1 MLRVTVLAV
10 FVAALLAACAAEVRG
25 PSVAVRYPVVT
36 VEPDHDH
43 GRGGFCPPGQA
54 KKGRC

>member
-1 MLRVTVLAV
+1 MLRVTVLAA
-10 FVAALLAACAAEVRG
+10 FVMALLAACAAEVRG

-36 VEPDHDH
+36 VEPDH